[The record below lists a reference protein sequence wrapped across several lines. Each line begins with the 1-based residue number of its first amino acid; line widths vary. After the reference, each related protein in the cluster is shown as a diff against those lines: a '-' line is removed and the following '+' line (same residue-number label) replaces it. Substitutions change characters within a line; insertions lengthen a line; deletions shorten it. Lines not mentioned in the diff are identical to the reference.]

1 MQGRGRFI
9 TFEGIDGS
17 GKTTQMRL
25 LAARLRE
32 RGLEAVETVE
42 PGGTAIGNQVRRIL
56 LDSANH
62 DLRPAAELLLYFASR
77 AQNVEECIRPA
88 LAAGKIVLCDRFTDS
103 TLAYQGYARG
113 LGGETVRTLDR
124 IACQGLEPDLTLLI
138 DVDLDAGLAR
148 MRARNAS
155 ERASETRM
163 DEQSLEFH
171 RKVRDAYM
179 ALAKEHA
186 ARFRVIDGRSDPAT
200 VAAKVWEAV
209 APHV

>member
-1 MQGRGRFI
+1 M
-9 TFEGIDGS
+9 
-17 GKTTQMRL
+17 
-25 LAARLRE
+25 
-32 RGLEAVETVE
+32 
-42 PGGTAIGNQVRRIL
+42 
-56 LDSANH
+56 
-62 DLRPAAELLLYFASR
+62 
-77 AQNVEECIRPA
+77 
-88 LAAGKIVLCDRFTDS
+88 CDRFTDS
-103 TLAYQGYARG
+103 TVAYQGYARG
-113 LGGETVRTLDR
+113 LGVETVRTLDR

-179 ALAKEHA
+179 TIAKEHA
-186 ARFRVIDGRSDPAT
+186 ARFRVIDGRSDPET

-209 APHV
+209 AAHV

>member
-32 RGLEAVETVE
+32 RGLEAIETVE
-42 PGGTAIGNQVRRIL
+42 PGGTAIGNQIRRIL

-62 DLRPAAELLLYFASR
+62 DLRPTAELLLYFASR

-103 TLAYQGYARG
+103 TAAYQGYARG
-113 LGGETVRTLDR
+113 LGVETVRTLDR

-186 ARFRVIDGRSDPAT
+186 ARFRVIDGRSEPET